1 MYSADKTYA
10 NTNWREII
18 GKVKNSYMA
27 SKLKESAGER
37 YKSRCVDSVEWEAAE
52 HINELELR
60 LSEQKDIE
68 KRELRDKAKDIADGG
83 AALTAYGKLQY
94 SEMNNKERLAITDS
108 LLRYCEL
115 DTLAMVMIYEHLKEL
130 VN

>member
-68 KRELRDKAKDIADGG
+68 KNLWKSLDKMTKMRDNADKAHLLIHNENEFLKRVIREYQLEND
-83 AALTAYGKLQY
+83 LTD
-94 SEMNNKERLAITDS
+94 N
-108 LLRYCEL
+108 
-115 DTLAMVMIYEHLKEL
+115 
-130 VN
+130 